1 MGIYEQAGFPKYRM
15 ASDGYPETT
24 DIDFRLLVG
33 YGANSDRFEDWR
45 TNERPLQD
53 SQQPFVR
60 TAPLSVYP
68 VGPATRDMLGSFQIT
83 GQVPGDGAVHTA
95 TDIALSAFGPGA
107 WAFTGVIDNTD
118 VFFRLAQA
126 AVKGAVVPEGLT
138 ALSRPGPAPLAANRA
153 EPPWQEGVDC
163 HGSVTN
169 VSYIGPTANRTQIP
183 EILSPE
189 R

>member
-60 TAPLSVYP
+60 TAPLSAYP
-68 VGPATRDMLGSFQIT
+68 VRPATRDMVGSFQIT
-83 GQVPGDGAVHTA
+83 GQVPGDSAVHTA
-95 TDIALSAFGPGA
+95 TDIPLSAFGPGA

-138 ALSRPGPAPLAANRA
+138 ALPRPRTASR
-153 EPPWQEGVDC
+153 
-163 HGSVTN
+163 GS
-169 VSYIGPTANRTQIP
+169 R
-183 EILSPE
+183 
-189 R
+189 